1 MCKGWWDNDW
11 SALEGPRGREAE
23 RPVRTRRAG
32 GAGPAG
38 LGQCRPG
45 PGPGRGR
52 PPLTPYTR
60 SSGQLTG
67 IFNLGVNNKTDV

>member
-32 GAGPAG
+32 GAGPAVSA
-38 LGQCRPG
+38 PAG
-45 PGPGRGR
+45 PVRAGAGR
-52 PPLTPYTR
+52 PLTPYTR